1 MISVPV
7 FDIQGNELES
17 VEVDEHRLG
26 ERVRMSLLRDAVQ
39 MYEMN
44 RHVCTNGHL
53 SRGQVRGSTRK
64 MYRQKHTGFARAGQR
79 TVPHRRGG
87 GLAFAPNTRQIAY
100 HLPQKALKAAAR
112 SALLARLVDNEVSLI
127 KEIQIDAPRTKTIVE
142 MLKALGVQGRCLLV
156 VEDNAANVWK
166 SGRNVK
172 ALVIRRAADI
182 NADDLLE
189 PDRVFFTQAA
199 FRQVLE
205 AVGS

>member
-7 FDIQGNELES
+7 FDIQGSELDP

-26 ERVRMSLLRDAVQ
+26 DRVRLSLLRDAVQ

-44 RHVCTNGHL
+44 RHVCTKGHL

-100 HLPQKALKAAAR
+100 RLPRKALKAAAR

-172 ALVIRRAADI
+172 ALGIRRAADI
-182 NADDLLE
+182 NAYDLLE

>member
-7 FDIQGNELES
+7 FDIQGSELDP

-26 ERVRMSLLRDAVQ
+26 ERVRLSLLRDAVQ

-44 RHVCTNGHL
+44 RHVCTKGHL
-53 SRGQVRGSTRK
+53 SRGQVSGSTRK

-100 HLPQKALKAAAR
+100 RLPRKALKAAAR

-172 ALVIRRAADI
+172 ALGIRRAADI
-182 NADDLLE
+182 NAYDLLE